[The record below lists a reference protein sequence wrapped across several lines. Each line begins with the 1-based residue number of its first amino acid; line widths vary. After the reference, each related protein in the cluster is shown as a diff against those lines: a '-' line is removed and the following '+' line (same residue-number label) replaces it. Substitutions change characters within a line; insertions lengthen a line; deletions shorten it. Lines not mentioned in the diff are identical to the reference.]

1 MIYLPLAD
9 LSTTGFQTVLLE
21 PLSSVSDNKMK
32 PTVRGSKFA
41 SRSFLHS
48 RKERLFRDL
57 QTEKRSK
64 KSLKYVSSDTF
75 SSHYILC
82 NP

>member
-32 PTVRGSKFA
+32 PTVSGSKFA
-41 SRSFLHS
+41 SRSFLHFQ
-48 RKERLFRDL
+48 ERLFRDL
-57 QTEKRSK
+57 QTEKN
-64 KSLKYVSSDTF
+64 
-75 SSHYILC
+75 H
-82 NP
+82 